1 MQRPFFLPAHR
12 SLRPRAAD
20 LRNISVWRAV
30 CQPRP
35 TKNKQSR
42 GRFSHRKK
50 HTAPGGPGPGRPRA
64 EAGPSALTRRRENT
78 DALAQRLWSPSY
90 DDELLDEA
98 HNEAALFGSVVAA
111 VEARQSTYATQ
122 GRRSL
127 EAQQKYAALV
137 GRAARGIS
145 SQVVRLGNQSLI
157 PFSIAARSLSWLM
170 QMVKSKA
177 WKQVLGRRRPIHHT
191 RKRPCRGHGRVGMG
205 QAAVRVPCLA
215 CTCTPG
221 GPSEAR
227 AIRLLAVEIP
237 ALLEDHGARVADHDQ
252 LRAELGHL
260 ALAHA
265 LEVGRDV
272 DPLAFAQLPC
282 VATVGRLPGGHGS

>member
-1 MQRPFFLPAHR
+1 
-12 SLRPRAAD
+12 
-20 LRNISVWRAV
+20 
-30 CQPRP
+30 
-35 TKNKQSR
+35 
-42 GRFSHRKK
+42 
-50 HTAPGGPGPGRPRA
+50 
-64 EAGPSALTRRRENT
+64 
-78 DALAQRLWSPSY
+78 AQRLWSPSY

-221 GPSEAR
+221 TP
-227 AIRLLAVEIP
+227 VT
-237 ALLEDHGARVADHDQ
+237 RVAACMPIAAQ
-252 LRAELGHL
+252 TLWSMAC
-260 ALAHA
+260 ALCS
-265 LEVGRDV
+265 R
-272 DPLAFAQLPC
+272 
-282 VATVGRLPGGHGS
+282 